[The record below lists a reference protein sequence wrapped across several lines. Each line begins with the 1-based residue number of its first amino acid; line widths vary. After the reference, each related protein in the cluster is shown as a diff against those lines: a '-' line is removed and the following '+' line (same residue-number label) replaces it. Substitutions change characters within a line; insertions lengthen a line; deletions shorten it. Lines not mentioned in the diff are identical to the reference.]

1 MAADFCPLNAAE
13 RSQAQELIGAD
24 RLEQLLRQW
33 AEEYPRRETR
43 TIRDSLLRSLCHYV
57 EAATT
62 PAPEPLDLIAM
73 FIENVAL
80 LRPATPA
87 VVVEHPDH
95 CVIHADAA
103 MLQILL
109 HELIDNAIR
118 HAMHRAEI
126 RLELGSRPGCSLY
139 LRDNGCGID
148 PAQGS
153 TVCLPFRSIAP
164 PHRERTPAQR
174 MGLGLATA
182 SRIAAVHGGHI
193 RIASEPGWGT
203 TVSVLLAPLRSA

>member
-13 RSQAQELIGAD
+13 RGQAQELIGPD
-24 RLEQLLRQW
+24 HLEDLLRQLTQ
-33 AEEYPRRETR
+33 EYPRWRTR
-43 TIRDSLLRSLCHYV
+43 TIRDPLLRSLCHYV
-57 EAATT
+57 ESERT
-62 PAPEPLDLIAM
+62 PAPEPLDVIAM

-95 CVIHADAA
+95 CVIRADAA

-148 PAQGS
+148 PAHSS
-153 TVCLPFRSIAP
+153 TVCLPFRSIGAAQRELAP
-164 PHRERTPAQR
+164 SQR

-182 SRIAAVHGGHI
+182 SRIAAAHGGHL
-193 RIASEPGWGT
+193 RIASEPGWGA
-203 TVSVLLAPLRSA
+203 TVSVLLAPLHST